1 VNSAPKRVTTVQKNV
16 VIIKTIIASS
26 VPKRA
31 VVVLKNAE
39 KWRFDLKSF
48 IAGQTDQ
55 LKIYFR

>member
-16 VIIKTIIASS
+16 VIIKTIIASN

-39 KWRFDLKSF
+39 KWRLKKL
-48 IAGQTDQ
+48 I
-55 LKIYFR
+55 

>member
-1 VNSAPKRVTTVQKNV
+1 VNSAQKRVTTVQKNV

-39 KWRFDLKSF
+39 KWRLKKL
-48 IAGQTDQ
+48 I
-55 LKIYFR
+55 